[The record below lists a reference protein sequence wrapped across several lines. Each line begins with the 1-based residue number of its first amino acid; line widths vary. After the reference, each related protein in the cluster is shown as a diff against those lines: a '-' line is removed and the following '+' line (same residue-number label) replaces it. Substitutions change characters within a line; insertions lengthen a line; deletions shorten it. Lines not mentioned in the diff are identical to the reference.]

1 MKNLITDKPTP
12 ITVALGQAKNKA
24 KGDDKSSVFTLMDQN
39 VTKGQMKN
47 LITDKPTPI
56 TVALGQKKP
65 AVQQLLATEKK
76 AAGVPVLVNPV
87 VM

>member
-1 MKNLITDKPTP
+1 MDQNVTKGQMKNLITDKPTP

-24 KGDDKSSVFTLMDQN
+24 KGDGVFTLMDQN

-56 TVALGQKKP
+56 TVALGQKK
-65 AVQQLLATEKK
+65 

-87 VM
+87 IM

>member
-1 MKNLITDKPTP
+1 MDQNVTKGQMKNLITDKPTP

-24 KGDDKSSVFTLMDQN
+24 KGDDKAGVFTLMDQN

-56 TVALGQKKP
+56 TVALGQKK
-65 AVQQLLATEKK
+65 TSCSTTSCY
-76 AAGVPVLVNPV
+76 
-87 VM
+87 